1 MAPHVIAQLAVQRR
15 TTPYMAHMTTPIR
28 IDFVSDVSC
37 PWCIIGLKGLDEAL
51 QRVGDLVDADL
62 HFQPFELNPHMP
74 PEGQSLVE
82 HVAQKYGS
90 TPGQFQERR
99 ALIRE
104 RAAELGFTIAL
115 PPEDGRVYN
124 TFDAHRLLHW
134 AGLEVLQRELKLALF
149 EAYFTNCLDPSDR
162 GVLADAAEKAGLDR
176 KAAVEVLESG
186 RYANEVR
193 AAEQYWQAQGIHAVP
208 AVIINQ
214 RYLIS
219 GGQPAEAFEGAIRKI
234 TAETQATR
242 EGAL

>member
-1 MAPHVIAQLAVQRR
+1 MAG
-15 TTPYMAHMTTPIR
+15 MTKPIR

-37 PWCIIGLKGLDEAL
+37 PWCIIGLKGLEEAL
-51 QRVGDLVDADL
+51 SRVGDLVAADI
-62 HFQPFELNPHMP
+62 HFQPFELNPQMP

-90 TPGQFQERR
+90 TPEQFQERR
-99 ALIRE
+99 AAIRE

-134 AGLEVLQRELKLALF
+134 AGLEGRQRELKLALF
-149 EAYFTNCLDPSDR
+149 AAYFTHCLNPSDR
-162 GVLADAAEKAGLDR
+162 GVLADAAEQAGLDR

-186 RYANEVR
+186 RYAGEVR
-193 AAEQYWQAQGIHAVP
+193 AAERFWQAQGIHAVP
-208 AVIINQ
+208 AVIIDQ

-219 GGQPAEAFEGAIRKI
+219 GGQPAEVFETAIREI
-234 TAETQATR
+234 AAESPAAA
-242 EGAL
+242 GAL